1 MSTSISIKELKELD
15 PSSYQIVDIRDA
27 VEISHGAIP
36 GALAMKTEEIE
47 TSDAIDRTKKT
58 IICCSRGR
66 FSVAGRRRSRTGKR
80 SSFMYRKIE
89 ETPEREKMLIRL
101 KELRLKRGYSM
112 LQAARKIF
120 SHLDTYNRYEKG
132 IREIPLDSLMLL
144 AKTYDCS
151 LDYLAGIS
159 DQPRKYGK

>member
-1 MSTSISIKELKELD
+1 
-15 PSSYQIVDIRDA
+15 
-27 VEISHGAIP
+27 
-36 GALAMKTEEIE
+36 
-47 TSDAIDRTKKT
+47 
-58 IICCSRGR
+58 
-66 FSVAGRRRSRTGKR
+66 
-80 SSFMYRKIE
+80 MYRKIE
-89 ETPEREKMLIRL
+89 ETPEREKMLLRL
-101 KELRLKRGYSM
+101 KELRMKRGYSM
-112 LQAARKIF
+112 SQAARKIF